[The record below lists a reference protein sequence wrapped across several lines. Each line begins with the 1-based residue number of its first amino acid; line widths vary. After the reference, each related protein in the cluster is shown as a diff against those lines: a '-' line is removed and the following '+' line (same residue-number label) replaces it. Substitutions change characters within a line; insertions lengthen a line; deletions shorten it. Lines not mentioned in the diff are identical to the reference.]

1 MFTYDNT
8 DYVYTTDELAA
19 LNEALAIR
27 IEAGEQVKGAMDA
40 INNYWFDGATV
51 DDLICEGAA
60 D

>member
-1 MFTYDNT
+1 MFTHDNT

-27 IEAGEQVKGAMDA
+27 IKAGERIKSAMDA
-40 INNYWFDGATV
+40 INNLWFDGATAADLV
-51 DDLICEGAA
+51 DDNVY